1 MKNLRYLERRL
12 IYLGEYGFMDSKC
25 ILCLELV
32 DTMLLIRSLSHPRI
46 ITHQSEYISMDV
58 EIT

>member
-25 ILCLELV
+25 TLCLKLV
-32 DTMLLIRSLSHPRI
+32 DTMLLIRSSSQPRI
-46 ITHQSEYISMDV
+46 ITHQSEYTSMGV
-58 EIT
+58 GIT